1 MSKVSKIAII
11 TYGVAAACAVGGA
24 VQLHKQNKLA
34 EERLNNIEA
43 RVESYMEN
51 RPHAEFINIK
61 TQAHGYGNSG
71 VYMQSSLDSLAYRE
85 IFTSSQVA
93 ADSAAVNEFNKL
105 AASIRRASKTPSY
118 RLSSDL
124 YNKLSKMVT
133 HKQFKQIEK
142 EASGDI
148 LTLQFKADSVA
159 YRRFFE
165 KHGLLNDSTLTKFT
179 AIAKKI
185 RP

>member
-1 MSKVSKIAII
+1 MSKIEKIV
-11 TYGVAAACAVGGA
+11 YGVVVASAIGGA
-24 VQLHKQNKLA
+24 VRLYYA
-34 EERLNNIEA
+34 DERRIERRNNIIA

-51 RPHAEFINIK
+51 RPHTEFADLRK
-61 TQAHGYGNSG
+61 QAVEYGDYG
-71 VYMQSSLDSLAYRE
+71 AYMQSSLDSLAYRE
-85 IFTSSQVA
+85 IFASSQAV
-93 ADSAAVNEFNKL
+93 ADSVAVNEFNKL
-105 AASIRRASKTPSY
+105 ASSMRKSPKSRFMS
-118 RLSSDL
+118 SSDF
-124 YNKLSKMVT
+124 YNNIGKMVT

-142 EASGDI
+142 EAKSDF

-165 KHGLLNDSTLTKFT
+165 KHGLLNDSTLKKFT

>member
-1 MSKVSKIAII
+1 MSKIAKI
-11 TYGVAAACAVGGA
+11 TYLVAAVCGVGGG
-24 VQLHKQNKLA
+24 VFGKLQNKLA
-34 EERLNNIEA
+34 EERRNNIEA

-51 RPHAEFINIK
+51 RPHTEFIEIK
-61 TQAHGYGNSG
+61 NQAYGYGNTG

-85 IFTSSQVA
+85 IFESSQAA

-105 AASIRRASKTPSY
+105 APSMRRALDAPHTSRY
-118 RLSSDL
+118 DL
-124 YNKLSKMVT
+124 YNKLGKMVT
-133 HKQFKQIEK
+133 HKQFKQIK
-142 EASGDI
+142 NEAKGDV

-165 KHGLLNDSTLTKFT
+165 KHGLLNDSTLKKFT

>member
-1 MSKVSKIAII
+1 MSKIAKI
-11 TYGVAAACAVGGA
+11 TLGIAGACAILGIGETFN
-24 VQLHKQNKLA
+24 QNKLA
-34 EERLNNIEA
+34 EERRNNIVA
-43 RVESYMEN
+43 RVEAYMEN
-51 RPHAEFINIK
+51 RPHTEFIEIQN
-61 TQAHGYGNSG
+61 QAHVYYGNTG

-85 IFTSSQVA
+85 IFNSSQAA
-93 ADSAAVNEFNKL
+93 ADSAAVNEFNKI
-105 AASIRRASKTPSY
+105 ASSMRRAPRSFD

-124 YNKLSKMVT
+124 YDKLGKMLT

-142 EASGDI
+142 EAKRDV

-165 KHGLLNDSTLTKFT
+165 KHGLLNDSTLKKFT